1 VRKMPLRMLCLLM
14 VLCLA
19 PFAVF
24 AQDAGSSAD
33 NQANAANTDHT
44 PPSYDMKAQAL
55 LDLGQVQKKFVDL
68 ADAFPADKFTWR
80 PSEDS
85 RSFAEVLLHVAG
97 ERYQILALGG
107 ATPPSDFHAK
117 EFEKSTTD
125 RPEDH
130 QWHDQC
136 RFRQAV
142 AKTRTSGKCRGCDLY
157 PRSRRA
163 RAFGTSHRLC
173 PGKWGRTTV
182 DRSGEKAGRRE
193 KGIGAEE
200 IGGQVRRFRK
210 AANRAKGMPEALDVV
225 LFHQVAEGTIGEL

>member
-1 VRKMPLRMLCLLM
+1 MRKMPLRMLCLLM

-125 RPEDH
+125 RAKIVDELNKSWDFAQKTINGMTNADFAKLLPKLGP
-130 QWHDQC
+130 
-136 RFRQAV
+136 QANAGDVIYILV
-142 AKTRTSGKCRGCDLY
+142 ADAHEHLGQAIAYARVNGVVPPWTVAAKK
-157 PRSRRA
+157 RA
-163 RAFGTSHRLC
+163 A
-173 PGKWGRTTV
+173 
-182 DRSGEKAGRRE
+182 EK
-193 KGIGAEE
+193 
-200 IGGQVRRFRK
+200 K
-210 AANRAKGMPEALDVV
+210 ASEQKKSEAK
-225 LFHQVAEGTIGEL
+225 